1 MCADPVALTQGHSS
15 APVRAGLDKWLIFKC
30 QAITNLVSLG
40 HEKLEVPNKILPASP
55 ISSGHG
61 NEDGCMLSPVVA
73 AVLESEVI
81 EVLEANR
88 RQL

>member
-1 MCADPVALTQGHSS
+1 M
-15 APVRAGLDKWLIFKC
+15 FKC

-40 HEKLEVPNKILPASP
+40 HEKLEVPSKILPASP
-55 ISSGHG
+55 ISSGHVDG
-61 NEDGCMLSPVVA
+61 DGCMLSPAVA

-81 EVLEANR
+81 EVLEASR